1 MEIDV
6 YSLQELYRK
15 NLSFEERKKEYEKYQ
30 PDDEDSYGN
39 TVFHITAKFAD
50 SEIFEYF
57 FMTAKLQ
64 GKTKIFKT
72 NKYGQTPFFMLN
84 DIKNPEEKYED
95 IKKIIKILTENGGN
109 INKRDESGEIFYH
122 KCADY
127 QKYTIFE
134 IMNELEIKY
143 DKPILSNGWN
153 VLHIACASLHR
164 IDYYL
169 KNEEEYKKQEEPYL
183 RTIKAILNSGIDI
196 DTKTAIEKLAYDLAF
211 ETRNKRACSLLKNA
225 DEDDKTF
232 GIGLHEACW
241 FGYEDI
247 VKEYILRKSDLNEI
261 YEGNMGELKK
271 LSPLA
276 IASKHLHK
284 DIVKIL
290 IENGADVCERD
301 GENGLSSFYYFA
313 KTMINTGVNI
323 KGKKTK
329 ENFQEITKYY
339 LKDENFLNS
348 YVDDEYNTPVNLLC
362 SISNRFNWIEEEKA
376 EFVIFEKLIDS
387 GADVNIGDKNGNTP
401 LHKLF
406 KNGGDKIADMTE
418 LLMENGADPNSKNID
433 GETPLMLLSNI
444 WREEEGI
451 EALEIL
457 ENYNV
462 DTSITN
468 NKGETALDTALK
480 MKKEKLAQY
489 LMNIGG

>member
-6 YSLQELYRK
+6 YSLEELYRK

-39 TVFHITAKFAD
+39 TVFHITTKFAD
-50 SEIFEYF
+50 SEMFEYF
-57 FMTAKLQ
+57 FITAKLQ
-64 GKTKIFKT
+64 GKTRIFKT

-84 DIKNPEEKYED
+84 DIKNPEEKYEN
-95 IKKIIKILTENGGN
+95 IKKIIKTLAENGGN

-134 IMNELEIKY
+134 IMNELGIKY

-183 RTIKAILNSGIDI
+183 RTIKAILNSGIDV

-211 ETRNKRACSLLKNA
+211 ETKNRRACALLKGT

-247 VKEYILRKSDLNEI
+247 VKEYISRKSNLNEI

-301 GENGLSSFYYFA
+301 GENGVSSFYYFA
-313 KTMINTGVNI
+313 KTMINTGINI
-323 KGKKTK
+323 KGKKQK
-329 ENFQEITKYY
+329 KV
-339 LKDENFLNS
+339 LK
-348 YVDDEYNTPVNLLC
+348 
-362 SISNRFNWIEEEKA
+362 I
-376 EFVIFEKLIDS
+376 
-387 GADVNIGDKNGNTP
+387 
-401 LHKLF
+401 
-406 KNGGDKIADMTE
+406 
-418 LLMENGADPNSKNID
+418 
-433 GETPLMLLSNI
+433 
-444 WREEEGI
+444 
-451 EALEIL
+451 
-457 ENYNV
+457 
-462 DTSITN
+462 
-468 NKGETALDTALK
+468 
-480 MKKEKLAQY
+480 
-489 LMNIGG
+489 